1 MWIIVAWQYTSPKVT
16 VNSFKKRCMSNGSD
30 DDMLWNDSEEEG
42 DVRRKCE
49 EDEGNDCE
57 DGDSVTDW

>member
-1 MWIIVAWQYTSPKVT
+1 
-16 VNSFKKRCMSNGSD
+16 MSNGSD

-49 EDEGNDCE
+49 EDEGTVCE
-57 DGDSVTDW
+57 HGDSVTHW

>member
-1 MWIIVAWQYTSPKVT
+1 MARQYTSPEVT
-16 VNSFKKRCMSNGSD
+16 VNSCKKCCMFNGSD

-42 DVRRKCE
+42 DVRRKCQK
-49 EDEGNDCE
+49 DE

>member
-1 MWIIVAWQYTSPKVT
+1 MAWQYTSPEVT
-16 VNSFKKRCMSNGSD
+16 VSSFKKCCMFNGSD
-30 DDMLWNDSEEEG
+30 DGMLWNDSEEEV

-49 EDEGNDCE
+49 EDEETDCQ